1 MPNHAAELG
10 WQLDDAGAK
19 AYEHYLVTAVF
30 DDWAADLVAG
40 VDPPAGSR
48 VLDVACGTGIVA
60 RHVARRPAAASEVQG
75 VDVSPAMLGVARE
88 KAAEENLVIA
98 FKKADAH
105 QLPFPDASF
114 DAVLCQQGLQ
124 FFADRP
130 AALREMARVAAPGGK
145 LGLSTCRS
153 LAHQPGYRALID
165 VVARHVGAGAA
176 DIVRSPYAFGEVDD
190 VRTLLADAGLGDP
203 AVRIAIW
210 PARFA
215 SAEALLRGEMLS
227 SPLADVIERLDA
239 DVLAVVLDELASRLA
254 PHTDD
259 EGVVFP
265 FETLVVTAIRP
276 R

>member
-1 MPNHAAELG
+1 MPNDAAELG
-10 WQLDDAGAK
+10 WQLDDTAAQ
-19 AYEHYLVTAVF
+19 AYDRYLVPAVF
-30 DDWAADLVAG
+30 DGWAADLVAG

-60 RHVARRPAAASEVQG
+60 RHVARRPASGSDVHG
-75 VDVSPAMLGVARE
+75 VDVNPAMLGVARE
-88 KAAEENLVIA
+88 KAAEENLAIA
-98 FKKADAH
+98 FKEADAH

-114 DAVLCQQGLQ
+114 EAVLCQQGLQ

-130 AALREMARVAAPGGK
+130 AAVREMARVTVPGGK

-153 LAHQPGYRALID
+153 LAHQPGYSVLSD
-165 VVARHVGAGAA
+165 VLTRHVGAAA
-176 DIVRSPYAFGEVDD
+176 ANIIRSPYAFGEVDS
-190 VRTLLADAGLGDP
+190 VRTLLTDAGLSDP
-203 AVRIAIW
+203 AVRIVVW

-227 SPLADVIERLDA
+227 SPLADVIKGLDA
-239 DVLAVVLDELASRLA
+239 DVLAAVLDELASRLA

-265 FETLVVTAIRP
+265 FETLVAAAVRP